1 VADRLQSLM
10 VANPVTAIVVALFV
24 LGASINIF
32 KATFYSWYV
41 LVLIVAFLL
50 ADEIGSRLYFYT
62 FLLGMVTA
70 FAEII
75 GKFKD
80 EPLKALQT
88 YHAIFYHVFNG
99 LVAVFALNVFILNG
113 GAIATELDQLKA
125 VLIAGLGSML
135 LMRSKFFDIKVKD
148 EDVSFGPDQI
158 IKVFLTFMEGA
169 IDRVRAQSRVDF
181 VKARLA
187 NIDFDRVTPYTETM
201 LDSAQTL
208 EDNDRK
214 DIAARINDLRNW
226 TVMDTQ
232 LKSYRLGFLLLN
244 RMGEDYV
251 SKLFDKPPTE
261 WLIKA
266 PVAQQPEGLMTF
278 IPPFIAP
285 KPDVVFYF
293 AYGASMCTAQFRERL
308 GWSDPE
314 SAAFLQTTKPCKGT
328 VSGYRVAFN
337 KPVHI
342 GNRVYG
348 RANLVKDPAGTA
360 EGVIYQLAKTAAEFL
375 TKSEHGYRRQTVMVT
390 LDGKQ
395 VEAQTFVGDTMVDG
409 LHPTD
414 DYMDAVLGGA
424 REHGLSPEYI
434 ARLEQVVSTPEPL
447 DAVALTQ
454 GRMAQSAPAA
464 GTA

>member
-1 VADRLQSLM
+1 VPDRLQSLM
-10 VANPVTAIVVALFV
+10 VENPVPAIFVALLV

-50 ADEIGSRLYFYT
+50 ANEIGSRLYFYT

-135 LMRSKFFDIKVKD
+135 LMRSKFIKVKD

-181 VKARLA
+181 VKTRLT
-187 NIDFDRVTPYTETM
+187 NINFDSVTPYTETM

-208 EDNDRK
+208 EENDRK
-214 DIAARINDLRNW
+214 DIADRINNLRNS

-266 PVAQQPEGLMTF
+266 PVAEQPEGLMTF

-314 SAAFLQTTKPCKGT
+314 SAAFLQTTKPHKGT

-337 KPVHI
+337 KPVHV
-342 GNRVYG
+342 GNLVYG
-348 RANLVKDPAGTA
+348 RANLVKDPKGTA

-375 TKSEHGYRRQTVMVT
+375 AKSEHGYRRHTVVGT

-395 VEAQTFVGDTMVDG
+395 VEAQTFVADAMVDG
-409 LHPTD
+409 LQPTR

-424 REHGLSPEYI
+424 KEHGLSPEYI
-434 ARLEQVVSTPEPL
+434 AHLEQIVSTLEPV
-447 DAVALTQ
+447 DAVALPQ
-454 GRMAQSAPAA
+454 GRMAQSALAA